1 MKVKIKLFLFSYDST
16 SLNYNY
22 RISKLKSNL
31 EILFKGGVI
40 LINIHSN
47 GNRTSYGIK
56 HFVLDT
62 IEDIKELDKN
72 KLTPGSTI
80 FIIASSKYYIL
91 NGKKQWIEINP
102 YCMGHSSGGAG
113 NDNSGTENDG
123 IYDGGS
129 IDGSDPV

>member
-1 MKVKIKLFLFSYDST
+1 MKDKNKIVLFLYDST
-16 SLNYNY
+16 SLNRNHQ
-22 RISKLKSNL
+22 ISKLKNNL

-102 YCMGHSSGGAG
+102 YCMGHSSGGSG